1 LTSQTPG
8 GRQPETAVASVSDRL
23 SFPLSRPRSGRRRLR
38 STWGVREGSDLRET
52 ADTNDGGRGLGG
64 IKTHGRNVHPS
75 PATGSGAWTRRRSNA
90 LKSTGPAC
98 VATRAPGGPPWIR
111 PRPGHAASVAGRE
124 ENNGKR
130 ATAAVTRCGCR
141 RGANLRRVIAARI
154 RSGSPLRGGAR
165 PDARRGCLVHP
176 SSGARETQRTPCPVP
191 GCNKPGPCGAEK
203 PAEVVRNHEGGTR
216 CCGVAATARWSAFG
230 RSWSGPLQVP
240 EKGTREGSSPRKE
253 GPCGARRSLAGDER
267 QVVPFQSGAL
277 NAT

>member
-1 LTSQTPG
+1 LRCSIGLPG
-8 GRQPETAVASVSDRL
+8 GSAGERRPQEGARCSGQWEEPRRGTKPREDRASSHRQRCGEVADPTTEQRL
-23 SFPLSRPRSGRRRLR
+23 EAEGARVIRHARR
-38 STWGVREGSDLRET
+38 
-52 ADTNDGGRGLGG
+52 A
-64 IKTHGRNVHPS
+64 
-75 PATGSGAWTRRRSNA
+75 
-90 LKSTGPAC
+90 
-98 VATRAPGGPPWIR
+98 
-111 PRPGHAASVAGRE
+111 
-124 ENNGKR
+124 NGKG